1 MKIKEISR
9 ECENMEELKLSEQDK
24 EAFFKACKR
33 GIYKELHARKLLT
46 DQQLTQLLDDTY

>member
-1 MKIKEISR
+1 
-9 ECENMEELKLSEQDK
+9 MEELKLSEQDK